1 MRKRNPTQRLVY
13 GTDPEYGTQGLRPA
27 AHPNFNYFDGMGVAH
42 DLLEHFPSDK
52 GTLPDE
58 FMALGATLYV
68 RKDYFRRMRPGNSAS
83 VTDNIAA
90 DVRNLFGY
98 WKSEQFPEGNFWTA
112 PKSKKPEEFDLA
124 GYKKNIKRDAES
136 EVEPEDSKE
145 FIRFGMAS
153 IPWIYKGYW
162 RARARYKHVHD
173 TSSLFIEIERNVN
186 EAIKTISQFGEE
198 VDVKLVYDRRS
209 FHVAIYMKPEGS
221 TRWIDVRDY

>member
-1 MRKRNPTQRLVY
+1 MRNPTQRLVY
-13 GTDPEYGTQGLRPA
+13 GTDPTFGNQGLRPA
-27 AHPNFNYFDGMGVAH
+27 SQPDFNYFDGMGVAH

-58 FMALGATLYV
+58 FMALGAMLHV
-68 RKDYFRRMRPGNSAS
+68 RKDYFYKMRPNNKTTITGNLAS
-83 VTDNIAA
+83 DLI
-90 DVRNLFGY
+90 NLFGY
-98 WKSEQFPEGNFWTA
+98 WQGGQFPEGGFWTP
-112 PKSKKPEEFDLA
+112 PKAKKPEDFDLA
-124 GYKKNIKRDAES
+124 EYKKIIKGYSTS
-136 EVEPEDSKE
+136 EFQPEDSKE

-209 FHVAIYMKPEGS
+209 FNVDIYMKPEGS